1 MAKNPNALTAPQVAV
16 LRWIESG
23 CPDGVYTEGWEHR
36 IAARA
41 LERRGLISIA
51 GRGPTWKA
59 TMTKAGRAWLAA
71 PPAADVLPSTDE
83 AADLIA
89 RVIAAD
95 GSLTIEASQG
105 DELKAL
111 ERLVRASLHAA
122 NRPRGKKLELQTH
135 GYYQPKRTVHFV
147 RHFDDL
153 VEPRPVPILEH
164 VGKYNPAVKAF
175 LSEKDWQYV
184 SKDHL
189 SRAARILEAVAREA
203 PLRGLQVL
211 GPADRKAGTKRDA
224 YTPQGGHLW
233 LIADHGDYAVEVR
246 EIPATGG
253 APLAYEDR
261 YGARRRPGWIA
272 ARQTEFISTGRLE
285 LVLRGPIAPYD
296 GQRFRDAKTT
306 RVEEKL
312 PALFAALEKYGL
324 EAAARAEDARRA
336 KVERE
341 RQWQA
346 ARDRAV
352 QAYTAQ
358 ARWRHFEGLVER
370 HRELTAHRRFL
381 DDAERAAA
389 DLGDETRVA
398 TEEYLAAMR
407 ALVDARDPLT
417 SPELLLPNVSDPS
430 PDDLQPFMR
439 GWNPYHAG

>member
-1 MAKNPNALTAPQVAV
+1 
-16 LRWIESG
+16 
-23 CPDGVYTEGWEHR
+23 
-36 IAARA
+36 
-41 LERRGLISIA
+41 
-51 GRGPTWKA
+51 
-59 TMTKAGRAWLAA
+59 MTKAGRAWLAA
-71 PPAADVLPSTDE
+71 PPTSDVFPSADE
-83 AADLIA
+83 AADLVA

-95 GSLTIEASQG
+95 GSLTIEAAQG

-135 GYYQPKRTVHFV
+135 GYYQPKRTVRFV

-164 VGKYNPAVKAF
+164 VGKYHPAVKAF

-184 SKDHL
+184 SKEHL

-211 GPADRKAGTKRDA
+211 GPSDRKAGTKRDA

-272 ARQTEFISTGRLE
+272 ARQTEFVSTGRLE

-296 GQRFRDAKTT
+296 GQRFRDAKTS
-306 RVEEKL
+306 RVEDKL

-341 RQWQA
+341 RQWQV

-352 QAYTAQ
+352 QEYIAQ
-358 ARWRHFEGLVER
+358 ARWRHFEGLVAR
-370 HRELTAHRRFL
+370 HRELTAHRAFL
-381 DDAERAAA
+381 NDAE
-389 DLGDETRVA
+389 TRCSSS
-398 TEEYLAAMR
+398 R
-407 ALVDARDPLT
+407 GRDARYHRGILGCDARAGRLTRSTHFARTSAAKDRGPVARRPATVHEGMELVSRGMRLVPVQPEPHRVQCDLEVALRRVDYRLRGGGIEDP
-417 SPELLLPNVSDPS
+417 
-430 PDDLQPFMR
+430 QQ
-439 GWNPYHAG
+439 